1 MGRKEK
7 AARAFA
13 QQAMKTAKKDNP
25 FSVRSLVE
33 GRDGGTTT
41 HQPAKMPAISSLT
54 GKKQGSMAWTAKH
67 GGKVMSGSVKDQMK
81 QSMKGEEL
89 RRLCPDRDT
98 RDLRSIDEIHS
109 AIKSRNL
116 PAPVPS
122 LPAGRIRPKQPP
134 ILTSARPISVSAG
147 SSSKPQAARRNRSPS
162 SSSTSSY
169 ESERPR
175 KRLRDEPNLG
185 EMSQAAVSAQIQA
198 MFRRPG
204 GAPRRYVD
212 EYSDDGSSDMEAG
225 IDDVEQEERRT
236 AAIARREDEIA
247 EREEKERRLAKERAK
262 KEKVKG
268 R

>member
-1 MGRKEK
+1 
-7 AARAFA
+7 
-13 QQAMKTAKKDNP
+13 
-25 FSVRSLVE
+25 
-33 GRDGGTTT
+33 
-41 HQPAKMPAISSLT
+41 MPSISSLN
-54 GKKQGSMAWTAKH
+54 GRNQGSSMAWTAKH
-67 GGKVMSGSVKDQMK
+67 GGKVMSGSVKDRMK

-89 RRLCPDRDT
+89 RKLCPDRDT

-109 AIKSRNL
+109 AIKSRNHP
-116 PAPVPS
+116 PAPAPGA
-122 LPAGRIRPKQPP
+122 AGNRVKAKPPP
-134 ILTSARPISVSAG
+134 IPTSARPVSGGAK
-147 SSSKPQAARRNRSPS
+147 SSSKPQPTRRNRSPS

-175 KRLRDEPNLG
+175 KRYRDDDDLH

-198 MFRRPG
+198 LFRRPG
-204 GAPRRYVD
+204 GAPRRYAD

-236 AAIARREDEIA
+236 AAIARREDELA

-262 KEKVKG
+262 KERMKG